1 MPPTAAT
8 PHDYFLLACA
18 GGTVLLLLILIAKV
32 RLHASLALAIAGFT
46 LGIAAGMPLAQVP
59 LSFANGVGNMMG
71 HIAIVLG
78 MGAILG
84 RLLAASGGATALGGF
99 LFERC
104 GPRGLPWALMA
115 IGILVGLPVF
125 LEVGLV
131 LLMPVIA
138 AAAERSNRPPI
149 LMGLPVLAGLSIVHG
164 TLPPHP
170 AAMLA
175 ATAYHADLGRTI
187 LYGLIVGLPA
197 AAVAGP
203 ILTWLLL
210 RFWNKR
216 KSWLPAGEETPLFG
230 PTSARE
236 AAQTAE
242 PSPGATEP
250 VPSPVGPVRALAAI
264 LMPVFLICLGSW
276 ADTLATPGSLLNQIF
291 HFIGSP
297 DVAMVIAVLAAILT
311 LGSHIQTGRHHGREM
326 LRNLT
331 AESFGPIAGV
341 FVILAAAGGLSGVLR
356 DSGAAQATVG
366 LALGAHMPALILA
379 WLLAAVIRIT
389 MGSATVAMAV
399 ASGILAPI
407 AGHAGVHPE
416 LLVLATGTGSLIL
429 SHVNDS
435 GFWIV
440 SSFFKL
446 DMKQTLSTWTLMETV
461 LSFAGLG
468 TTLLLA
474 AVIH

>member
-1 MPPTAAT
+1 MPPTAAS

-18 GGTVLLLLILIAKV
+18 GGTVILLLLLIAKV
-32 RLHASLALAIAGFT
+32 RLHAALALCVAGFT
-46 LGIAAGMPLAQVP
+46 LGLVSGMPLHQVP
-59 LSFANGVGNMMG
+59 LSFAAGVGNMMG

-84 RLLAASGGATALGGF
+84 RLLADSGGANALGGF
-99 LFERC
+99 LFDRC

-138 AAAERSNRPPI
+138 AAAQRSNRPPI
-149 LMGLPVLAGLSIVHG
+149 LMGIPVLAGLSIVHG

-187 LYGLIVGLPA
+187 IFGLIVGLPA

-203 ILTWLLL
+203 MLTWLMV
-210 RFWNKR
+210 RFWQKR
-216 KSWLPAGEETPLFG
+216 PSWLPGREESTLFG
-230 PTSARE
+230 SSSPQTAPAPLPARE
-236 AAQTAE
+236 AAE
-242 PSPGATEP
+242 PI
-250 VPSPVGPVRALAAI
+250 PSPVGPARALSAI
-264 LMPVFLICLGSW
+264 LMPVFFICLGSW
-276 ADTLATPGSLLNQIF
+276 SDSLTTPGTLPNQIL
-291 HFIGSP
+291 HFVGSA
-297 DVAMVIAVLAAILT
+297 DVAMVLAVLIAIVS
-311 LGSHIQTGRHHGREM
+311 LGPHLQTGRQHGREM
-326 LRNLT
+326 LRALT
-331 AESFGPIAGV
+331 ADSFGPIAGV
-341 FVILAAAGGLSGVLR
+341 FVILAAAGGLSGVLH

-366 LALGAHMPALILA
+366 LALGAHMPALLLA

-389 MGSATVAMAV
+389 MGSATVAMAI

-407 AGHAGVHPE
+407 ANHAGVRPE

-440 SSFFKL
+440 QSFFKL
-446 DMKQTLSTWTLMETV
+446 DLKQTLSTWTVMETV
-461 LSFAGLG
+461 LSLAGLAA
-468 TTLLLA
+468 TLLLA
-474 AVIH
+474 GILH

>member
-8 PHDYFLLACA
+8 PHDLFLLACA
-18 GGTVLLLLILIAKV
+18 GGTVLLLLVLIAKV

-46 LGIAAGMPLAQVP
+46 LGIASGMPLTQVP

-99 LFERC
+99 LFDRC

-187 LYGLIVGLPA
+187 LFGLLAGLPA

-216 KSWLPAGEETPLFG
+216 KSWLPAGNDTPIFG
-230 PTSARE
+230 PTSAAE

-242 PSPGATEP
+242 PSPGVTEP
-250 VPSPVGPVRALAAI
+250 VPSPVGPARALAAI

-276 ADTLATPGSLLNQIF
+276 ADTPSPSPAPSSTRSSTSWAAPMSPWSSPSSPPSSPLARTSRP
-291 HFIGSP
+291 
-297 DVAMVIAVLAAILT
+297 AAI
-311 LGSHIQTGRHHGREM
+311 M
-326 LRNLT
+326 
-331 AESFGPIAGV
+331 
-341 FVILAAAGGLSGVLR
+341 AAKC
-356 DSGAAQATVG
+356 
-366 LALGAHMPALILA
+366 
-379 WLLAAVIRIT
+379 
-389 MGSATVAMAV
+389 SAT
-399 ASGILAPI
+399 SPPNPSAPS
-407 AGHAGVHPE
+407 PE
-416 LLVLATGTGSLIL
+416 YS
-429 SHVNDS
+429 
-435 GFWIV
+435 
-440 SSFFKL
+440 
-446 DMKQTLSTWTLMETV
+446 
-461 LSFAGLG
+461 
-468 TTLLLA
+468 
-474 AVIH
+474 